1 MKFPKKVITLTDL
14 WVFSSEK
21 SSDFYL
27 SSWQKG
33 ESPVPMLIVRLV
45 LAGISSGIFAWSL
58 YSGASW
64 YWLVFLTN
72 WGILFV
78 FLMTISGLSVSIM
91 SARKK
96 LSDASSGDLPWYV
109 SSYWLI
115 YNVITTVAIM
125 ITGLYWILLY
135 NPDASE
141 EDVNFWLDLST
152 HGFNS
157 CIVFIELM
165 VSRTPLRFVHIYQPL
180 TVGLWYLVFSV
191 IYYFAGGTDE
201 IGNPYIYSVL
211 NWQEP
216 DQCMTLAAV
225 SLGGVFAVFTSLWL
239 LTIFRDK
246 VSVALIRTTSLDLPF
261 TPPDRLSDV
270 V

>member
-96 LSDASSGDLPWYV
+96 LSDAS
-109 SSYWLI
+109 
-115 YNVITTVAIM
+115 
-125 ITGLYWILLY
+125 
-135 NPDASE
+135 E

-180 TVGLWYLVFSV
+180 TNRKPIHLFSPELARTGSMYDFSRCLSGWCIRCV
-191 IYYFAGGTDE
+191 YISMATNYIQRQSISSTDKNNKFRFAFHATR
-201 IGNPYIYSVL
+201 S
-211 NWQEP
+211 
-216 DQCMTLAAV
+216 A
-225 SLGGVFAVFTSLWL
+225 F
-239 LTIFRDK
+239 
-246 VSVALIRTTSLDLPF
+246 
-261 TPPDRLSDV
+261 
-270 V
+270 